1 MSRTVL
7 VAISTFT
14 ALLMFSLPASAC
26 TSDCNPPDV
35 DLIIVEGYISNANHP
50 EASEEVRGVN
60 VFGTVED
67 KTWEFAGDLVGFIES
82 DIEYIMHT
90 NSDLFSVREWG
101 TIYVESLSDL
111 DLDPDVENTI
121 LVRTTA
127 NGYLPVISAHFEIVG
142 GTGYF
147 ADVVGYGDAEVDLFA
162 EYAEYVFHIGF
173 E

>member
-1 MSRTVL
+1 MRR
-7 VAISTFT
+7 T
-14 ALLMFSLPASAC
+14 ALAVVSVLTAALMLSLPASAC

-35 DLIIVEGYISNANHP
+35 DLIVAEGYIHNPNHP
-50 EASEEVRGVN
+50 EATEVVRGVN
-60 VFGTVED
+60 AFGTVEG
-67 KTWEFAGDLVGFIES
+67 KTWEFAGDLEGLIES

-90 NSDLFSVREWG
+90 GSGLFTVREWG
-101 TIYVESLSDL
+101 TIYIDALCDL

-127 NGYLPVISAHFEIVG
+127 SGYLPVISAHFEIVG

-147 ADVVGYGDAEVDLFA
+147 ADAVGYGDAEVDLAA
-162 EYAEYVFHIGF
+162 EYAEYVFYVGF